1 MVKGNT
7 YRQGGKM
14 YFAVF
19 KKGDNSPAVPSSV
32 FEGYSKD
39 WADLSFEFPKTISV
53 ACAFLLFSAKHYG
66 QVAVLET
73 DEQIITIGKAYCI
86 NFSIKECQFVLFKLF
101 FGFVFAIYFD
111 DWTDSPLM
119 DNSFVGGR

>member
-1 MVKGNT
+1 
-7 YRQGGKM
+7 M
-14 YFAVF
+14 YFTGFEVR
-19 KKGDNSPAVPSSV
+19 NNPPAVLPSI

-39 WADLSFEFPKTISV
+39 CAYSSFEFPKTILV
-53 ACAFLLFSAKHYG
+53 TRAFLVFFAQHYG

-73 DEQIITIGKAYCI
+73 DEQIIMTGRAYCI

>member
-1 MVKGNT
+1 
-7 YRQGGKM
+7 M
-14 YFAVF
+14 YFTGFEVR
-19 KKGDNSPAVPSSV
+19 NNPPAVLPSV
-32 FEGYSKD
+32 FAGYSKD
-39 WADLSFEFPKTISV
+39 CAYSSFEFPKTILV
-53 ACAFLLFSAKHYG
+53 TRAFLVFFAQHYG

-73 DEQIITIGKAYCI
+73 DEQVARTGSLNCI
-86 NFSIKECQFVLFKLF
+86 NFSIKECQFVFLKFF